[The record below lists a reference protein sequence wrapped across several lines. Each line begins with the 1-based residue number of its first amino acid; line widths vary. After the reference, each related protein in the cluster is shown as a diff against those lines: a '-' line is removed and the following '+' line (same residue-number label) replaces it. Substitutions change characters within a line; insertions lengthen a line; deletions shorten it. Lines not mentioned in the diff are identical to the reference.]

1 MSTQNNTYLM
11 REDYQIAYDTFINS
25 GKVNMANMRMLPGD
39 IRVEQPL
46 VAAQNSYTFPVLVNI
61 QNQGQ
66 PFPTE
71 IRLQQQDSLC
81 VTHIGFFL
89 APASGTTDCTFR
101 LATFPNPSIFA
112 QAVQLNT
119 LYQNGKLNLTIDNDI
134 YLKQLGL
141 IRFWHSSETQQTA
154 APGAGSPVD
163 ELDGGEDG
171 FIPMTPMI
179 VLTGASDIQL
189 SVNMNLVAPTA
200 VDANSR
206 MVIILRGFL
215 AQMSTV
221 IK

>member
-1 MSTQNNTYLM
+1 M
-11 REDYQIAYDTFINS
+11 REDYDIAYAAFQQS
-25 GKVNMANMRMLPGD
+25 GKVNMANLRMLPGD

-46 VAAQNSYTFPVLVNI
+46 VAAQNSYTFPVVVNI

-66 PFPTE
+66 PFPSE

-81 VTHIGFFL
+81 VTHVGFFL
-89 APASGTTDCTFR
+89 APATSATDCSYR
-101 LATFPNPSIFA
+101 LATFPNPAIFA
-112 QAVQLNT
+112 QATQLT
-119 LYQNGKLNLTIDNDI
+119 TIYQNGRINLTIDNDI
-134 YLKQLGL
+134 YLKQLGI
-141 IRFWHSSETQQTA
+141 IRFWKSPQTQQTA

-163 ELDGGEDG
+163 ELDGVEDG
-171 FIPMTPMI
+171 FVAMTPML

-189 SVNMNLVAPTA
+189 TVNMNLVSPTA